1 MSSAIEVGQVL
12 SLKIRYNNSG
22 NVSSVAHPYLVVGV
36 NYELNVVEIAQLDSL
51 NGKHLNGGTSRYT
64 QQIRQ
69 KR

>member
-51 NGKHLNGGTSRYT
+51 RGMES
-64 QQIRQ
+64 I
-69 KR
+69 